1 MARRP
6 VRTEIRATACAPRAP
21 KFRDSLAPLCRTV
34 RPALDSGIRLRHP
47 DSVAHVSSDP
57 RIIAAL
63 ERRDA
68 RRFCE
73 AILPAVSRTFALGI
87 RVLPGALGQA
97 VLDAYLLCR
106 IADTVEDAPGVPP
119 ADKSVLFR
127 ELLAGFDDPTA
138 LARFIAGVQTLPG
151 EPAHL
156 VLVRHADLVFA
167 HFAVLPP
174 KTRDVVRTW
183 VTEMVTGMEKFVHRY
198 PDGIRIQT
206 LEEYREYCYY
216 VAGTVGYML
225 TDLWFEHAPSIGRRR
240 YDVLRERCRAFA
252 EALQTVNILKDV
264 AVDAEQENSIYVPE
278 ELLRAHGSTQGRI
291 LAPDLV
297 STNREA
303 LGRLIDL
310 AWHDLEEARTYL
322 LLIPRRA
329 VSIRLFCLLPL
340 LFAYATMRDLVQ
352 STAMLRP
359 GGTVKISRREVK
371 SLLMAGPMLVMSNA
385 AVRRLVERVRRRAFE
400 LVFA

>member
-1 MARRP
+1 MP
-6 VRTEIRATACAPRAP
+6 LDP
-21 KFRDSLAPLCRTV
+21 SLD
-34 RPALDSGIRLRHP
+34 PA
-47 DSVAHVSSDP
+47 
-57 RIIAAL
+57 IAAAVAT
-63 ERRDA
+63 RDA
-68 RRFCE
+68 GGFCT

-87 RVLPGALGQA
+87 KVLPGHLGQA

-106 IADTVEDAPGVPP
+106 IADTVEDAPGIAP
-119 ADKSVLFR
+119 AEKGVLFNHM
-127 ELLAGFDDPTA
+127 LAGFDDPA
-138 LARFIAGVQTLPG
+138 EVARLIAGVQELPG

-156 VLVRHADLVFA
+156 ALVHHADLVYA
-167 HFAVLPP
+167 HFAGLPR
-174 KTRDVVRTW
+174 KTREVVRTW
-183 VTEMVTGMEKFVHRY
+183 VTEMVVGMDKFVHRY

-206 LEEYREYCYY
+206 LEEYKEYCYY

-225 TDLWFEHAPSIGRRR
+225 TDLWFEHAPSIGRKR
-240 YDVLRERCRAFA
+240 YEVLRERCRAFA

-264 AVDAEQENSIYVPE
+264 AVDAEKENSIYVPE

-291 LAPDLV
+291 LAPDLLLR
-297 STNREA
+297 NREA

-310 AWHDLEEARTYL
+310 AWHDLDEARTYL
-322 LLIPRRA
+322 LDIPRRA

-352 STAMLRP
+352 SSAMLVP

-385 AVRRLVERVRRRAFE
+385 GVRTLMNRVRRRSFE
-400 LVFA
+400 LAFA

>member
-1 MARRP
+1 MP
-6 VRTEIRATACAPRAP
+6 IDP
-21 KFRDSLAPLCRTV
+21 SLD
-34 RPALDSGIRLRHP
+34 PA
-47 DSVAHVSSDP
+47 
-57 RIIAAL
+57 IAAAVA
-63 ERRDA
+63 RRDA
-68 RRFCE
+68 ARFCE

-106 IADTVEDAPGVPP
+106 IADTVEDAPGIEP
-119 ADKSVLFR
+119 AAKGVLFNQM
-127 ELLAGFDDPTA
+127 LAGFDDPA
-138 LARFIAGVQTLPG
+138 AVARFMAGVQELPG

-156 VLVRHADLVFA
+156 ALVHHADLVYA
-167 HFAVLPP
+167 HFAVLPQ

-183 VTEMVTGMEKFVHRY
+183 VTEMVVGMDKFVHRY

-206 LEEYREYCYY
+206 LEEYKEYCYY

-225 TDLWFEHAPSIGRRR
+225 TDLWFEHAPSIGRKR
-240 YDVLRERCRAFA
+240 YEVLRERCRAFA

-264 AVDAEQENSIYVPE
+264 AVDAEKENSIYVPE

-291 LAPDLV
+291 LAPDLLAH
-297 STNREA
+297 NREA

-310 AWHDLEEARTYL
+310 AWHDLDEARTYL
-322 LLIPRRA
+322 LDIPRRA
-329 VSIRLFCLLPL
+329 ISIRLFCLLPL
-340 LFAYATMRDLVQ
+340 LFAYATMRDLVK
-352 STAMLRP
+352 SSAMLVP

-385 AVRRLVERVRRRAFE
+385 GVRKLMDRVRRRAFE
-400 LVFA
+400 LAFA